1 MGFFNNIWNGLGDTW
16 RSLTGQGK
24 IGYFDNT
31 PDSVPDPIVPDPI
44 VPDVPLEPGNF
55 ITALTSGDW
64 DYITDMFT
72 SMNETL
78 MVIILAVGGLALFM
92 LLRR

>member
-1 MGFFNNIWNGLGDTW
+1 MGFWHGIWDTLGDSYRRTKW
-16 RSLTGQGK
+16 YK
-24 IGYFDNT
+24 PDN
-31 PDSVPDPIVPDPI
+31 PPMDPVVPDP
-44 VPDVPLEPGNF
+44 VPDVPLEPGDF
-55 ITALTSGDW
+55 VTALTESDW
-64 DYITDMFT
+64 GYITDMFT